1 IQFFIGMVMG
11 SHSLLTGCGA
21 VPIWM
26 EYGAMFYGMSM
37 IVLFANFYYQEYVSR
52 TNANKKKPAVN
63 GASNGSVMD
72 EEHLVQDDSLRVDA
86 ALLTKMRDSSFAAID
101 RGSTLTKILYTVDIG
116 DGNYDLH
123 FATFRNKHFESALN
137 YLKAKLQLNADRR
150 LHTICH
156 PLPQCSD
163 PIFDQI
169 QRGETFQR
177 LRDARVAL
185 IKEQASGEKFPCL
198 FAIFGSSAGVV
209 LVREDGSIEVKH
221 RHLLAGKS
229 FLGACQLLVGTGDY
243 QRVLDMAAAGKRGN
257 IDTQVRDI
265 LADSPNSPYG
275 KMPATMP
282 FFPFGK
288 AVDFNKSLED
298 CRPEDVAQSLVS
310 SFIINFMNVVTFLAC
325 FEGIRN
331 VFFGGNFFQHEFA
344 RQEVVKFSKLFGAS
358 SVMSFN
364 FLKTGH
370 TAALGAALASPSDV
384 VDFFAAMKVADLGRS
399 SQHLVWVEALRKN
412 ETVIAPQP
420 LCSGRGAMAEGMT
433 WGKTDALGNPQAKV
447 LLSDLKPCSPGI
459 MKSRFL
465 RYARRCTF
473 KADFDEASSSLLG
486 ILKRQGHSVRLI
498 RDAKKSAL
506 TQLGFYT
513 DWQWEFDFQDCGIQS
528 CYLCKEHSQWGQV
541 CPGSKSTKMIYRTCR
556 KIFKASKAF
565 LAMVLVVEDS
575 RLMVAASRSF
585 HRPRPLSQSVNNHA
599 PAAAR
604 PRQTLR
610 PVPNSAAAA
619 AAEPAAHFSESICIG
634 PDRPTG
640 SSESGGVSTTTESTL
655 LHNSRLF
662 QQEVRLQ
669 LQPQA
674 LVTRRLQLMTTPDGR
689 TVTRQSVAYGPRWVE
704 TGRSQAERVDP
715 DAAPLLFF
723 TSRPGGTRRQFRC
736 ELSLP
741 RLKTLSSADTQL
753 AKGILEHIRKQRS
766 HLCERFFMLNVNNN
780 EATVPLSVFRMIT
793 GDSASQKQQRQQ
805 QPKQKRQKLCA
816 SAAPRLELKA
826 VDQTRCYFF
835 HRLTNHRL
843 LAVRMP
849 QRRGFLAPQNT
860 FLDTIATRFDG
871 TPGVTRKQLVKR
883 GNSLAVIKVNASVLR
898 TRYPRNSQVLT
909 RKAVSPGFIVAG
921 SGKNGSFG
929 RWAAV
934 GFAEQSGLGRVPL
947 KALSQFL
954 KTANESR
961 GSGH

>member
-1 IQFFIGMVMG
+1 
-11 SHSLLTGCGA
+11 
-21 VPIWM
+21 
-26 EYGAMFYGMSM
+26 
-37 IVLFANFYYQEYVSR
+37 
-52 TNANKKKPAVN
+52 
-63 GASNGSVMD
+63 MD

-150 LHTICH
+150 LHVTGVGSNLYGDRIKETLGVNTVFIDEAASQFVGFYFLLRHLPLETICH
-156 PLPQCSD
+156 PLPQCND

-399 SQHLVWVEALRKN
+399 SQ
-412 ETVIAPQP
+412 Q
-420 LCSGRGAMAEGMT
+420 
-433 WGKTDALGNPQAKV
+433 
-447 LLSDLKPCSPGI
+447 
-459 MKSRFL
+459 
-465 RYARRCTF
+465 
-473 KADFDEASSSLLG
+473 
-486 ILKRQGHSVRLI
+486 
-498 RDAKKSAL
+498 
-506 TQLGFYT
+506 
-513 DWQWEFDFQDCGIQS
+513 
-528 CYLCKEHSQWGQV
+528 
-541 CPGSKSTKMIYRTCR
+541 
-556 KIFKASKAF
+556 
-565 LAMVLVVEDS
+565 
-575 RLMVAASRSF
+575 
-585 HRPRPLSQSVNNHA
+585 
-599 PAAAR
+599 
-604 PRQTLR
+604 
-610 PVPNSAAAA
+610 
-619 AAEPAAHFSESICIG
+619 
-634 PDRPTG
+634 
-640 SSESGGVSTTTESTL
+640 
-655 LHNSRLF
+655 
-662 QQEVRLQ
+662 
-669 LQPQA
+669 
-674 LVTRRLQLMTTPDGR
+674 
-689 TVTRQSVAYGPRWVE
+689 
-704 TGRSQAERVDP
+704 
-715 DAAPLLFF
+715 
-723 TSRPGGTRRQFRC
+723 
-736 ELSLP
+736 
-741 RLKTLSSADTQL
+741 
-753 AKGILEHIRKQRS
+753 
-766 HLCERFFMLNVNNN
+766 
-780 EATVPLSVFRMIT
+780 
-793 GDSASQKQQRQQ
+793 
-805 QPKQKRQKLCA
+805 
-816 SAAPRLELKA
+816 
-826 VDQTRCYFF
+826 
-835 HRLTNHRL
+835 
-843 LAVRMP
+843 
-849 QRRGFLAPQNT
+849 
-860 FLDTIATRFDG
+860 
-871 TPGVTRKQLVKR
+871 
-883 GNSLAVIKVNASVLR
+883 
-898 TRYPRNSQVLT
+898 
-909 RKAVSPGFIVAG
+909 
-921 SGKNGSFG
+921 
-929 RWAAV
+929 
-934 GFAEQSGLGRVPL
+934 
-947 KALSQFL
+947 
-954 KTANESR
+954 
-961 GSGH
+961 